1 MKNSEHWK
9 PSKFEYRG
17 GRLRGTKNRDELS
30 LSSVLIAD
38 LIAKQ
43 YDKQLAQHVKGKLL
57 DLGCG
62 KVPLYLSYKD
72 FIDGNV
78 CVDWENSMHQNPYV
92 DIFMDLNQPLL
103 FPDQEFDT
111 IILSDVLEHISNP
124 ELLWQEMFRILK
136 PGGKLILNVPFLY
149 PIHEQPY
156 DFFRYTQFALE
167 RMAEKAGFKIVL
179 LEKIGGLPE
188 VLTDLL
194 AKGIKHLPLVGPFL
208 SLLSQKITFAFV
220 STRFGQK
227 VSKKTSANFPL
238 GYFLIA
244 AKE

>member
-1 MKNSEHWK
+1 MKNSEYWK

-17 GRLRGTKNRDELS
+17 GRLRGTKNRGELS

-43 YDKQLAQHVKGKLL
+43 YDEHLGQHVRGKLL

-62 KVPLYLSYKD
+62 KVPLYCSYKNY
-72 FIDGNV
+72 IDGNV

-92 DIFMDLNQPLL
+92 DLFMDLNQPLL
-103 FPDQEFDT
+103 FPGHEFYT

-156 DFFRYTQFALE
+156 DFFRYTQFALG

-194 AKGIKHLPLVGPFL
+194 AKGIKHLPFIGPFL

-227 VSKKTSANFPL
+227 VSGKTSANFPL

>member
-1 MKNSEHWK
+1 
-9 PSKFEYRG
+9 
-17 GRLRGTKNRDELS
+17 
-30 LSSVLIAD
+30 
-38 LIAKQ
+38 
-43 YDKQLAQHVKGKLL
+43 
-57 DLGCG
+57 
-62 KVPLYLSYKD
+62 
-72 FIDGNV
+72 
-78 CVDWENSMHQNPYV
+78 MHQNPYV

-227 VSKKTSANFPL
+227 VSGKTSVNFPL